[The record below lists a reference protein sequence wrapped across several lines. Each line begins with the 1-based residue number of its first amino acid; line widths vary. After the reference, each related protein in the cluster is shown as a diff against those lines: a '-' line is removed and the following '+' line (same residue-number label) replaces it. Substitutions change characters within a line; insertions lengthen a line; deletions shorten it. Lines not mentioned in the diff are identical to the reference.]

1 MREPS
6 EILHDLD
13 ACAIKKECCGC
24 SYEGKSACTGQLMR
38 EAHALIGSMLE
49 RVGPACETV
58 QTAPHPPEPRTREEV
73 LNKAR
78 ECVCGQREQDYGSPE
93 DSFGLIATFW
103 SSYINKNFKNNA
115 NIDETEITADD
126 VAVML
131 GLLKVARIAS
141 NPCHMDNWVDLA
153 GYSACGAEI
162 AGQGV
167 ANKR

>member
-49 RVGPACETV
+49 RVEPACETV
-58 QTAPHPPEPRTREEV
+58 QAAQQPPKPWTRERV
-73 LNKAR
+73 LNKAH

-93 DSFGLIATFW
+93 D
-103 SSYINKNFKNNA
+103 NFKRIA
-115 NIDETEITADD
+115 NLWTAYTGVEISPAN
-126 VAVML
+126 VAVMMA
-131 GLLKVARIAS
+131 LLKIARLRGNGTHIDS
-141 NPCHMDNWVDLA
+141 WVDLA
-153 GYSACGAEI
+153 GYAACGAEI